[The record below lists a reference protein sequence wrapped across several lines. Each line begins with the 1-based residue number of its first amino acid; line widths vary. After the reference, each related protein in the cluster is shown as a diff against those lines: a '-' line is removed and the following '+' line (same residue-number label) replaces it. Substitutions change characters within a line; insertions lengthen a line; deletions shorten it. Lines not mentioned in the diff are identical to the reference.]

1 MKQLIKEANNMAD
14 KMLFKAKIDTVKKQ
28 AVDWLKGEAEG
39 IPRYKI
45 IAFVAVPVVVALL
58 LF

>member
-1 MKQLIKEANNMAD
+1 MAD

-28 AVDWLKGEAEG
+28 AVDWLKAEAEG